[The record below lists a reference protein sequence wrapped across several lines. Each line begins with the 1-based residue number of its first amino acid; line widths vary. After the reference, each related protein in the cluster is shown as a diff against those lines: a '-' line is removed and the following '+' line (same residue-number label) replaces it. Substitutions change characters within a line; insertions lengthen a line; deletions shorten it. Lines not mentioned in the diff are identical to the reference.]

1 MDLGLFCLC
10 PVTKRGWASHCS
22 ESGTPCLPS
31 PWSARVERL
40 EKRYTIQETVSVI
53 TPTRLLPERLGM
65 LVELNQSLKENSCNV
80 EHVIVV
86 DGNNAE
92 NIPQQLVEQAT
103 VLATERQI
111 GQSAARNL
119 GLVVARGDWITSA
132 DDDDW
137 LYPQSLDK
145 RLSAIHQY
153 PNALWSAGY
162 CTDDFKSDPQIL
174 AAGFCLP
181 GDVWRAWPEP
191 GNSIPLGPTTLLVEV
206 NLLKRAG
213 GWMGL
218 SQGEDIGM
226 MIAVTSMASGV
237 LIDDFVY
244 HIRLHAGQMTKA
256 SWFDDLELL
265 SRRCAWDRGEKIL
278 SHALSSDARLA
289 ILELR

>member
-1 MDLGLFCLC
+1 MASLG
-10 PVTKRGWASHCS
+10 
-22 ESGTPCLPS
+22 
-31 PWSARVERL
+31 SAKLENQ
-40 EKRYTIQETVSVI
+40 EKRQHIPETVSVI
-53 TPTRLLPERLGM
+53 TPTRLLPDRLGM
-65 LVELNQSLKENSCNV
+65 LVELNQSLTENVCNV

-86 DGNNAE
+86 DGNSAD
-92 NIPQQLVEQAT
+92 NIPKELVDRAT
-103 VLATERQI
+103 VLATKRQI

-145 RLSAIHQY
+145 RLSAIHQQ
-153 PNALWSAGY
+153 PDALWSAGY

-174 AAGFCLP
+174 PAGSCLS

-191 GNSIPLGPTTLLVEV
+191 GASIPLGPTTLLVET
-206 NLLKRAG
+206 NLMKRAG

-226 MIAVTSMASGV
+226 MIAVTCMAPGV
-237 LIDDFVY
+237 VIDDFVY
-244 HIRLHAGQMTKA
+244 HIRLHGGQMTKS

-278 SHALSSDARLA
+278 SHALSIDARLA

>member
-1 MDLGLFCLC
+1 
-10 PVTKRGWASHCS
+10 
-22 ESGTPCLPS
+22 
-31 PWSARVERL
+31 
-40 EKRYTIQETVSVI
+40 
-53 TPTRLLPERLGM
+53 M
-65 LVELNQSLKENSCNV
+65 LVELNQSLRENHCNV

-86 DGNNAE
+86 DGNSAD
-92 NIPQQLVEQAT
+92 NIPNQLVDQAT
-103 VLATERQI
+103 VLIIERQI

-145 RLSAIHQY
+145 RLGAIHQQ
-153 PNALWSAGY
+153 PGALWSAGY

-174 AAGFCLP
+174 PPGSCLA
-181 GDVWRAWPEP
+181 GDVWRAWPNP
-191 GNSIPLGPTTLLVEV
+191 SDSIPLGPTTLLIEA

-226 MIAVTSMASGV
+226 MVAVTSMAPGV
-237 LIDDFVY
+237 VIDEFVY
-244 HIRLHAGQMTKA
+244 HIRLHSGQMTKS
-256 SWFDDLELL
+256 SWFDDLERL
-265 SRRCAWDRGEKIL
+265 SRQSAWDRGEKIL
-278 SHALSSDARLA
+278 SHVLSADARLA